1 MSTRQPQSK
10 ASSTELSP
18 RPFAPSWALMPRAH
32 TVEGLR
38 RPIRG
43 GSTGADAKEG
53 DHPAATRP
61 GLSPPSCC
69 GPCRKSAERETPT
82 TPGSPGHAVT
92 RVWVAQGR
100 MVICCAR
107 PGGRDGRRRRATMRR
122 GFVDRSRGSTSV
134 AGAGRQRL
142 TAREI
147 AGRKGGRKI
156 SMLSAYDYPMALLA
170 ERSGIELILVGDSLG
185 LTALGYDSTVPVT
198 VDDILHHCRAVVR
211 GAPNTHVVGDL
222 PFLSYHLSDA
232 QALENAGRLLQQGG
246 ADSIKLEG
254 GSAAMAARVRALVAA
269 GIPVMGHLGLTL
281 QSVGTQGTDTQG
293 ADVVSALRIL
303 AEAEAIASAGAYAI
317 VIEAVPAELARVITA
332 RIDIPTIGI
341 GAGPHCDGQIALVT
355 DMLGIESK
363 LALSFSKQFAQVG
376 TEIERAFGT
385 FIAEIDAGVFP
396 GPELTTPIAPIVLR
410 ALEEV

>member
-1 MSTRQPQSK
+1 M
-10 ASSTELSP
+10 
-18 RPFAPSWALMPRAH
+18 
-32 TVEGLR
+32 
-38 RPIRG
+38 
-43 GSTGADAKEG
+43 
-53 DHPAATRP
+53 
-61 GLSPPSCC
+61 
-69 GPCRKSAERETPT
+69 AE
-82 TPGSPGHAVT
+82 
-92 RVWVAQGR
+92 
-100 MVICCAR
+100 
-107 PGGRDGRRRRATMRR
+107 
-122 GFVDRSRGSTSV
+122 
-134 AGAGRQRL
+134 AGRHTL

-156 SMLSAYDYPMALLA
+156 SMLSAYDYPMAILA

-246 ADSIKLEG
+246 ADSVKLEG

-293 ADVVSALRIL
+293 ADVVSARRIL

-317 VIEAVPAELARVITA
+317 VIEAVPAELARLITA

-376 TEIERAFGT
+376 VEIERAFGA
-385 FIAEIDAGVFP
+385 FIAEIDSGVFP
-396 GPELTTPIAPIVLR
+396 GPELTTPIAPDVLR
-410 ALEEV
+410 TLEEA

>member
-1 MSTRQPQSK
+1 M
-10 ASSTELSP
+10 
-18 RPFAPSWALMPRAH
+18 
-32 TVEGLR
+32 
-38 RPIRG
+38 
-43 GSTGADAKEG
+43 
-53 DHPAATRP
+53 
-61 GLSPPSCC
+61 
-69 GPCRKSAERETPT
+69 
-82 TPGSPGHAVT
+82 
-92 RVWVAQGR
+92 
-100 MVICCAR
+100 
-107 PGGRDGRRRRATMRR
+107 
-122 GFVDRSRGSTSV
+122 
-134 AGAGRQRL
+134 AGAGRHRL

-198 VDDILHHCRAVVR
+198 IDDILHHCRAVVR

-222 PFLSYHLSDA
+222 PFLSYHRSDA

-246 ADSIKLEG
+246 ADSVKLEG
-254 GSAAMAARVRALVAA
+254 GGAAMAARVRALVAA

-303 AEAEAIASAGAYAI
+303 AEAEAIASAGAYAV
-317 VIEAVPAELARVITA
+317 VIEAVPAELARFITA

-385 FIAEIDAGVFP
+385 FIAEIDTGVFP

-410 ALEEV
+410 ALEEA

>member
-1 MSTRQPQSK
+1 M
-10 ASSTELSP
+10 
-18 RPFAPSWALMPRAH
+18 
-32 TVEGLR
+32 
-38 RPIRG
+38 
-43 GSTGADAKEG
+43 
-53 DHPAATRP
+53 
-61 GLSPPSCC
+61 
-69 GPCRKSAERETPT
+69 
-82 TPGSPGHAVT
+82 
-92 RVWVAQGR
+92 
-100 MVICCAR
+100 
-107 PGGRDGRRRRATMRR
+107 
-122 GFVDRSRGSTSV
+122 
-134 AGAGRQRL
+134 AGAGRHRL

-198 VDDILHHCRAVVR
+198 IDDILHHCRAVVR

-222 PFLSYHLSDA
+222 PFLSYHRSDA

-246 ADSIKLEG
+246 ADSVKLEG
-254 GSAAMAARVRALVAA
+254 GGAAMAARVRALVAA

-303 AEAEAIASAGAYAI
+303 AEAEAIASAGAYAV
-317 VIEAVPAELARVITA
+317 VIEAVPAELARFITA

-385 FIAEIDAGVFP
+385 FIAEIDTGVFP
-396 GPELTTPIAPIVLR
+396 GPELTTPIAPIVQR
-410 ALEEV
+410 ALEEA

>member
-1 MSTRQPQSK
+1 M
-10 ASSTELSP
+10 
-18 RPFAPSWALMPRAH
+18 
-32 TVEGLR
+32 
-38 RPIRG
+38 
-43 GSTGADAKEG
+43 
-53 DHPAATRP
+53 
-61 GLSPPSCC
+61 
-69 GPCRKSAERETPT
+69 
-82 TPGSPGHAVT
+82 
-92 RVWVAQGR
+92 
-100 MVICCAR
+100 
-107 PGGRDGRRRRATMRR
+107 
-122 GFVDRSRGSTSV
+122 
-134 AGAGRQRL
+134 AGAGRHRL

-198 VDDILHHCRAVVR
+198 IDDILHHCRAVVR

-222 PFLSYHLSDA
+222 PFLSYHRSDA

-246 ADSIKLEG
+246 ADSVKLEG
-254 GSAAMAARVRALVAA
+254 GGAAMAARVRALVAA

-303 AEAEAIASAGAYAI
+303 AEAEAIASAGAYAV
-317 VIEAVPAELARVITA
+317 VIEAVPAELARFITA

-376 TEIERAFGT
+376 AEIERAFGT
-385 FIAEIDAGVFP
+385 FIAEIDTGVFP

-410 ALEEV
+410 ALEEA